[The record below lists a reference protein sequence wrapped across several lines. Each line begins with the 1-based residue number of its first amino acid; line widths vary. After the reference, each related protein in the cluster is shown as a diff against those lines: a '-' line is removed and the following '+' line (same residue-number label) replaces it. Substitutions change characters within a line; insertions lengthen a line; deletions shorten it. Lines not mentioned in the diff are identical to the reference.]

1 MYMFSSRR
9 VLAKSARAL
18 RDVISIAMPQ
28 SSCGKMPEMFWSSAR
43 KRPSIAL
50 EYVPIALVPWRYGS
64 SAFFLFEVL
73 IDAMDKF

>member
-1 MYMFSSRR
+1 MCMFSSRR

-28 SSCGKMPEMFWSSAR
+28 SSRGKMPEMFWSSAR

-50 EYVPIALVPWRYGS
+50 EYVPIALVP
-64 SAFFLFEVL
+64 
-73 IDAMDKF
+73 